1 MKSIKYNPVI
11 FKMLLASAV
20 LLACTSGKGYC
31 QYEQEQGYSL
41 LVQASPVDTGFI
53 TPEPGVHR
61 FGLNEI
67 VVLKAVP
74 RPGYRFLYWLG
85 DVDNPTANETITNL
99 DSPKLVI
106 AVFEREEFSLLTPST
121 MPQKG
126 RGSGGAIASANTFT
140 PRNSMSSPGPRWP
153 KPPPFIW
160 PDQDDFPVPGNPF
173 PVPVDGDDELDE
185 EDEFPVPD
193 EPIPEP
199 ATIALL
205 GFGAVTVLRRK
216 RRG

>member
-20 LLACTSGKGYC
+20 LFAYTSQKGYC
-31 QYEQEQGYSL
+31 QYEQEQGYCL
-41 LVQASPVDTGFI
+41 IVQESPVDAGFV

-61 FGLNEI
+61 IGINEM

-74 RPGYRFLYWLG
+74 KPGYRFLYWLG
-85 DVDNPTANETITNL
+85 DVDSPTANETITNL
-99 DSPKLVI
+99 DSPKIVI

-126 RGSGGAIASANTFT
+126 RGGGGAVASANNFSLRKMAFSQGTGRLRP
-140 PRNSMSSPGPRWP
+140 PRP
-153 KPPPFIW
+153 K
-160 PDQDDFPVPGNPF
+160 QDPFPVPGDLLPVPGDSEEEEDEDIIF
-173 PVPVDGDDELDE
+173 PVPN
-185 EDEFPVPD
+185 

-216 RRG
+216 RSR

>member
-20 LLACTSGKGYC
+20 LFACTSQKGYC
-31 QYEQEQGYSL
+31 QYEQEQGYCL
-41 LVQASPVDTGFI
+41 LVQESPVDAGFV

-61 FGLNEI
+61 IGLNEM

-74 RPGYRFLYWLG
+74 KPGYRFLYWLG
-85 DVDNPTANETITNL
+85 DVDSPTANETITNL
-99 DSPKLVI
+99 DSPKIVI

-126 RGSGGAIASANTFT
+126 RGGGGSIASANKFS
-140 PRNSMSSPGPRWP
+140 PRKIASSGGTERLRLPRQVLPDPDPFPVPG
-153 KPPPFIW
+153 
-160 PDQDDFPVPGNPF
+160 DSDDEDDFPVP
-173 PVPVDGDDELDE
+173 DDE
-185 EDEFPVPD
+185 
-193 EPIPEP
+193 IPEP
-199 ATIALL
+199 ATIALM

>member
-31 QYEQEQGYSL
+31 QYEQEPGYSIL
-41 LVQASPVDTGFI
+41 IEASPADAGFV
-53 TPEPGVHR
+53 TPESGVHR
-61 FGLNEI
+61 FGLNET
-67 VVLKAVP
+67 VVLKATP
-74 RPGYRFLYWLG
+74 KPGYRFLYWLG
-85 DVDNPTANETITNL
+85 DVGNLTANETTINL
-99 DSPKLVI
+99 NSPKIVI

-121 MPQKG
+121 MPQNG
-126 RGSGGAIASANTFT
+126 RGSGGAIASANRFT
-140 PRNSMSSPGPRWP
+140 PKNFSTSPGPRWP
-153 KPPPFIW
+153 KPPPIIW
-160 PDQDDFPVPGNPF
+160 PDQDLFPVPE
-173 PVPVDGDDELDE
+173 DGDDDK
-185 EDEFPVPD
+185 EDEFPVPDD